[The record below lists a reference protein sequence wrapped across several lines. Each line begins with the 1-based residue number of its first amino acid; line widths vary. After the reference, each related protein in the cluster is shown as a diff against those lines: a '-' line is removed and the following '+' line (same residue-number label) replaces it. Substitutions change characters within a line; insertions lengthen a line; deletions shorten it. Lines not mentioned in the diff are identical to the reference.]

1 MPSSNDLLS
10 WLCRFPISALCCSS
24 VTSLVLS
31 WDYRKSESL
40 VETDKPKCSRFV
52 NTHTHT
58 HTPTHTHTNVKTVP
72 HAILLSWR
80 RAKVLVKVFVF
91 EQEFLFEC
99 VALCVFPTMGKVTQK
114 LLMEITVWE
123 FLIFDQNLDQTG
135 AIRTY
140 EWINCSWKISMDPL
154 SYPLQQ
160 VPVQTK
166 SEFPF
171 SWAFYY
177 LEWVYKS
184 SVLEGSIQSS
194 FEFFST

>member
-1 MPSSNDLLS
+1 MINQSALDLL
-10 WLCRFPISALCCSS
+10 
-24 VTSLVLS
+24 TH
-31 WDYRKSESL
+31 
-40 VETDKPKCSRFV
+40 TH
-52 NTHTHT
+52 THTHT
-58 HTPTHTHTNVKTVP
+58 HTPHTHTKVKTVP

-154 SYPLQQ
+154 SYHYNRSLSKPNLNSPSLGHFTTLSESTSPLSL
-160 VPVQTK
+160 K
-166 SEFPF
+166 DRY
-171 SWAFYY
+171 SWA
-177 LEWVYKS
+177 LNS
-184 SVLEGSIQSS
+184 SALNPGEEGTLCCLLGNSKGSGDIDVP
-194 FEFFST
+194 